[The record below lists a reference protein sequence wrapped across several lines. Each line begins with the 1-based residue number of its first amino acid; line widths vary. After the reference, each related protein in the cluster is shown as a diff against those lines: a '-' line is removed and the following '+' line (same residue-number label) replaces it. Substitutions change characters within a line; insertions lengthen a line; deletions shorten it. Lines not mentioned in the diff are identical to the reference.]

1 MKHLRFLTALIL
13 PAILFIACENTTN
26 IGPSLVGDQMQI
38 IVDST
43 FVITGKSVEN
53 KRIQSRTITQI
64 LGSITAKEYGSLSS
78 DFVTQFMP
86 AATID
91 TTNVQVEN
99 IDSLRLIFRIPETD
113 IIGDSLVP
121 MGLSIYPL
129 NKALPSPIYSDF
141 DPEGYYDPN
150 DLISSSIY
158 KCNTLAVTDTSKVTG
173 QKYIFVSL
181 PKTLA
186 QKLYSLYVDNPA
198 NYSNPQNFCKVFPG
212 FYVSNSYGSGRV
224 VRIAQSVMRLHYHKN
239 FVNSNGNDTTV
250 NYVGYYYGVQPEVIS
265 NNVIKYSMSESLK
278 QKVEDGQNIIVAPA
292 GRDIEIEF
300 PATKIIET
308 YKSQAGN
315 MSVVNTLTFSIPV
328 ESVQNNYNI
337 SIPQTML
344 MILSRD
350 KDKFFIDNKVTDDVT
365 SFFATYNSTTKS
377 YDFSE
382 MRAYMMDLLKKESI
396 TPEDYTFTLTPITLE
411 TTTNASTSYYYY
423 GTTTETVNAIVP
435 YTGTPTM
442 ANLLLDKS
450 KIVLTFSKQNSNY

>member
-1 MKHLRFLTALIL
+1 MKHLSFLTALIL
-13 PAILFIACENTTN
+13 PAVLFIACENTTN
-26 IGPSLVGDQMQI
+26 IGPSLVGVQLQI
-38 IVDST
+38 IGDST
-43 FVITGKSVEN
+43 FVITGKWVEN
-53 KRIQSRTITQI
+53 HRIQSRTITQI
-64 LGSITAKEYGSLSS
+64 LGSISAKEYGSLSS

-99 IDSLRLIFRIPETD
+99 IDSLRLIFRIPESD

-121 MGLSIYPL
+121 MGLNIYPL
-129 NKALPSPIYSDF
+129 DKALPSPIYSDF

-150 DLISSSIY
+150 NLISSSIY
-158 KCNTLAVTDTSKVTG
+158 KCNTLAVTDTTKVEG

-186 QKLYSLYVDNPA
+186 QNLYSLYVENPE
-198 NYSNPQNFCKVFPG
+198 NYATPQNFSKVFPG
-212 FYVSNSYGSGRV
+212 FYVSNSFGSGRV

-308 YKSQAGN
+308 YKSQSGN
-315 MSVVNTLTFSIPV
+315 MAVVNTLTFSIPV
-328 ESVQNNYNI
+328 EKIENDYNI

-350 KDKFFIDNKVTDDVT
+350 KNKFFIDNKVTDDVT
-365 SFFATYNSTTKS
+365 SFFATYDSSTKS
-377 YDFSE
+377 YSFSE
-382 MRAYMMDLLKKESI
+382 MRGYMMDLLKKGNI
-396 TPEDYTFTLTPITLE
+396 TPEDYTFTLTPVTLE

-450 KIVLTFSKQNSNY
+450 KVVLTFSKQNSDY

>member
-1 MKHLRFLTALIL
+1 MKHLSFLTALIL
-13 PAILFIACENTTN
+13 PAVLFIACENTTN

-53 KRIQSRTITQI
+53 HRIQSRTITQI
-64 LGSITAKEYGSLSS
+64 LGSISAKEYGSLSS

-91 TTNVQVEN
+91 TPNVQVEN
-99 IDSLRLIFRIPETD
+99 IDSLRLIFRIPESD

-121 MGLSIYPL
+121 MGLNIYPL
-129 NKALPSPIYSDF
+129 DKALPSPIYSDF

-150 DLISSSIY
+150 NLISSSIY
-158 KCNTLAVTDTSKVTG
+158 KCNTLAVTDTTKVEG

-186 QKLYSLYVDNPA
+186 QNLYSLYVENPE
-198 NYSNPQNFCKVFPG
+198 NYATPQNFSKVFPG
-212 FYVSNSYGSGRV
+212 FYISNSFGSGRV

-308 YKSQAGN
+308 YKSQSGN
-315 MSVVNTLTFSIPV
+315 MAVVNTLTFSIPV
-328 ESVQNNYNI
+328 EKIENDYNI

-350 KDKFFIDNKVTDDVT
+350 KNKFFIDNKVTDDVT
-365 SFFATYNSTTKS
+365 SFFATYDSSTKS
-377 YDFSE
+377 YSFSE
-382 MRAYMMDLLKKESI
+382 MRGYMMDLLKKGNI
-396 TPEDYTFTLTPITLE
+396 TPEDYTFTLTPVTLE

-450 KIVLTFSKQNSNY
+450 KVVLTFSKQNSDY

>member
-1 MKHLRFLTALIL
+1 MKHLSFLTALIL
-13 PAILFIACENTTN
+13 PAVLFIACENTTN

-53 KRIQSRTITQI
+53 HRIKSRTITQI
-64 LGSITAKEYGSLSS
+64 LGSISAYEYGSLSS

-99 IDSLRLIFRIPETD
+99 IDSLRLIFRIPESD

-121 MGLSIYPL
+121 MGLNIYPL
-129 NKALPSPIYSDF
+129 DKALPSPIYSDF

-150 DLISSSIY
+150 NLISSSIY
-158 KCNTLAVTDTSKVTG
+158 KCNTLAVTDTTKVEG

-186 QKLYSLYVDNPA
+186 QNLYSLYVENPE
-198 NYSNPQNFCKVFPG
+198 NYATPQNFSKVFPG
-212 FYVSNSYGSGRV
+212 FYVSNSFGSGRV

-308 YKSQAGN
+308 YKSQSGN
-315 MSVVNTLTFSIPV
+315 MAVVNTLTFSIPV
-328 ESVQNNYNI
+328 EKIENDYNI

-350 KDKFFIDNKVTDDVT
+350 KNKFFIDNKVTDDVT
-365 SFFATYNSTTKS
+365 SFFATYDSSTKS
-377 YDFSE
+377 YSFSE
-382 MRAYMMDLLKKESI
+382 MRGYMMDLLKKGNI
-396 TPEDYTFTLTPITLE
+396 TPEDYTFTLTPVTLE

-450 KIVLTFSKQNSNY
+450 KVVLTFSKQNSDY